1 MHYLKE
7 AGLFENHLK
16 RNFSLTNSGLA
27 TVDRLLD
34 LLKYPFTVNP
44 DVAARIGG
52 IGFVDPDIEARFKDL
67 CLGIKESTPTF
78 AKKLLDFKI
87 FPENQYFG
95 FVRIDTDAALKSLF
109 KHFDLELTAKGRTS
123 IILDSDDHFISRLS
137 ELFIIGHETKI
148 KHKKSTSRV
157 AELKKQIA
165 LAQAE
170 LDEIFGE

>member
-7 AGLFENHLK
+7 PGRFENTLKRHFILTDAGL
-16 RNFSLTNSGLA
+16 SA
-27 TVDRLLD
+27 VDRLVD
-34 LLKYPFTVNP
+34 LMKYPFTVNP

-52 IGFVDPDIEARFKDL
+52 IGFVDPDIEARFKNL
-67 CLGIKESTPTF
+67 CHGLKESSPTF
-78 AKKLLDFKI
+78 AKQLLDFKI
-87 FPENQYFG
+87 FQENQYVG
-95 FVRIDTDAALKSLF
+95 FERIDSDAALKSLF